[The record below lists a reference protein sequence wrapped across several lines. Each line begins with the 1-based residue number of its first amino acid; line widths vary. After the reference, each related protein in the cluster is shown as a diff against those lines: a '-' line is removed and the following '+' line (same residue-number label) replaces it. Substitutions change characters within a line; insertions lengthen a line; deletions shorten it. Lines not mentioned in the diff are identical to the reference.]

1 MSHIDTVCPRDCYD
15 TCFMS
20 VSIRDNELVRTM
32 GDKDNP
38 VTQGFLCP
46 RGYRDIERMYSPER
60 ILYPHKRVGDEFE
73 RISWDDALFLLIEKL
88 KDILHTYG
96 PQSCLQLDCIGNM
109 GLFSSQMPQRLFYAL
124 GFTQTD
130 RSICSKSG
138 HDALSLHYGLTYG
151 IDLEELSDM
160 GLTVYWGFNAAVSA
174 PHFHRLSVKAQ
185 KKGGSIVVID
195 PRDTETAQS
204 ADFSIQLA
212 PGSDVA
218 LAYGVLKYVIDNDLV
233 DYAFIDEHTYGFDKL
248 QEEVSTWKEDDIEK
262 YTGVAWG
269 TVVELADLYTKT
281 NNVTMI
287 GIGMQKSLYG
297 AEAVRAISLI
307 PAVLG
312 VHRGFYYSNCQ
323 GFYVDMAYVTG
334 ESITDNPITVVSQVS
349 LGDYLRTGTC
359 KFVYI
364 HNTNPAAT
372 LPNQKA
378 VVKGLQRE
386 DTFVVVHDTHW
397 TETAKTADLVLP
409 APTFLEKEDVVVSY
423 SHKYVRKSKKVV
435 EPLGE
440 SKSELWVTAQLAQ
453 QLQCDGW
460 VAEDAWD
467 LIEKAF
473 QGACDTGSV
482 QDLKKGGMITLK
494 MRPKNEYQ
502 TPTKRI
508 ELYATKAESV
518 GVSPLPKQYV
528 PPESGFIFLNS
539 ATKKYTH
546 TQFQDVYG
554 PMPSIVFINIRDAV
568 IHNIQDT
575 DIVELYNELG
585 SIKLKA
591 VLSVSVPQ
599 NVLWAPRQGKDIE
612 GTPQN
617 VIIPDTTQKIGG
629 GPVCN
634 STVVKI
640 RKLREN
646 L

>member
-1 MSHIDTVCPRDCYD
+1 
-15 TCFMS
+15 
-20 VSIRDNELVRTM
+20 
-32 GDKDNP
+32 
-38 VTQGFLCP
+38 
-46 RGYRDIERMYSPER
+46 
-60 ILYPHKRVGDEFE
+60 
-73 RISWDDALFLLIEKL
+73 
-88 KDILHTYG
+88 
-96 PQSCLQLDCIGNM
+96 
-109 GLFSSQMPQRLFYAL
+109 
-124 GFTQTD
+124 
-130 RSICSKSG
+130 
-138 HDALSLHYGLTYG
+138 
-151 IDLEELSDM
+151 M

-185 KKGGSIVVID
+185 KKGGSIMVID

-204 ADFSIQLA
+204 ADLSIQLA

-233 DYAFIDEHTYGFDKL
+233 DYTFIDEYTYGFDKL
-248 QEEVSTWKEDDIEK
+248 KEEVSAWKEGDIEK
-262 YTGVAWG
+262 YTGVAWD
-269 TVVELADLYTKT
+269 TVVELADLYTK
-281 NNVTMI
+281 NKNVTMM

-312 VHRGFYYSNCQ
+312 VHRGFYYSNFQ
-323 GFYVDMAYVTG
+323 GFYVDMGYVTG
-334 ESITDNPITVVSQVS
+334 ESIIDNPITVVSQVS
-349 LGDYLRTGTC
+349 LGDYLRTGVC

-378 VVKGLQRE
+378 VAKGLQRE

-409 APTFLEKEDVVVSY
+409 APTFLEKEDVVISY
-423 SHKYVRKSKKVV
+423 SHKYVRKSKKVI

-440 SKSELWVTAQLAQ
+440 SKSELWVITQLAEH
-453 QLQCDGW
+453 LQCNEW
-460 VAEDAWD
+460 AAEDAWD
-467 LIEKAF
+467 IIETAF

-482 QDLKKGGMITLK
+482 HDLKKGGMITLK

-502 TPTKRI
+502 TPTKKI
-508 ELYATKAESV
+508 ELYATKAESL

-528 PPESGFIFLNS
+528 LPENGFIFLNS

-554 PMPSIVFINIRDAV
+554 SIPPIVFINIRDAV

-575 DIVELYNELG
+575 DIVELYNDLG

-634 STVVKI
+634 STIVKI
-640 RKLREN
+640 RRSQEK
-646 L
+646 

>member
-1 MSHIDTVCPRDCYD
+1 
-15 TCFMS
+15 
-20 VSIRDNELVRTM
+20 M
-32 GDKDNP
+32 G
-38 VTQGFLCP
+38 
-46 RGYRDIERMYSPER
+46 
-60 ILYPHKRVGDEFE
+60 
-73 RISWDDALFLLIEKL
+73 
-88 KDILHTYG
+88 
-96 PQSCLQLDCIGNM
+96 
-109 GLFSSQMPQRLFYAL
+109 
-124 GFTQTD
+124 
-130 RSICSKSG
+130 
-138 HDALSLHYGLTYG
+138 
-151 IDLEELSDM
+151 
-160 GLTVYWGFNAAVSA
+160 
-174 PHFHRLSVKAQ
+174 
-185 KKGGSIVVID
+185 
-195 PRDTETAQS
+195 
-204 ADFSIQLA
+204 
-212 PGSDVA
+212 
-218 LAYGVLKYVIDNDLV
+218 
-233 DYAFIDEHTYGFDKL
+233 
-248 QEEVSTWKEDDIEK
+248 
-262 YTGVAWG
+262 
-269 TVVELADLYTKT
+269 
-281 NNVTMI
+281 
-287 GIGMQKSLYG
+287 
-297 AEAVRAISLI
+297 
-307 PAVLG
+307 
-312 VHRGFYYSNCQ
+312 
-323 GFYVDMAYVTG
+323 YVTG

-349 LGDYLRTGTC
+349 LGDYLRTGVC

-378 VVKGLQRE
+378 VAKGLQHK

-397 TETAKTADLVLP
+397 TETAKAADLVLP
-409 APTFLEKEDVVVSY
+409 APTFLEKEDVVISY
-423 SHKYVRKSKKVV
+423 SHKYVRKSKKVI

-440 SKSELWVTAQLAQ
+440 SKSELWVITQLAQ
-453 QLQCDGW
+453 QMQCNEW
-460 VAEDAWD
+460 AAEDAWD
-467 LIEKAF
+467 IIETAF

-502 TPTKRI
+502 TPTKKI
-508 ELYATKAESV
+508 ELYATKAESL

-528 PPESGFIFLNS
+528 LPENGFIFLNS

-554 PMPSIVFINIRDAV
+554 LIPPIVFINIRDAV